1 MSLYRTTHAEERMAT
16 RAISQEAYEATML
29 FAKSTYRKNLEAEA
43 YYFDKESLR
52 DVKEFA
58 PEVYARELKTLRNIE
73 IVVLDNKA
81 VVTVIRKSKR
91 SSKKH
96 HSLRTRRNFK
106 RDVLT
111 KNK

>member
-1 MSLYRTTHAEERMAT
+1 MSLHRTIHAEERMAT
-16 RAISQEAYEATML
+16 RAVSKEAYEVTML

-73 IVVLDNKA
+73 IVVLNDK
-81 VVTVIRKSKR
+81 VVTVIRKDKR

-96 HSLRTRRNFK
+96 HSFRTRFK
-106 RDVLT
+106 RDQ
-111 KNK
+111 K